1 MTPCRQPTETDPATG
16 QTAFAQDF
24 GHNREATADSDI
36 DLLVVLDQVTID
48 DLDAFHAAMRS
59 LPDGERAVGFT
70 CGRAEL
76 AAWPAYE
83 LYQFEHGTEVW
94 LGDLH
99 PLLPEYD
106 EDDIR
111 LGARVSVANL
121 YHMVNHTYL
130 TTCDIDETA
139 RTDVLKSLLKGVL
152 LLPADRPRR
161 PNRNLRSHQ
170 AAAAHGT
177 HR

>member
-1 MTPCRQPTETDPATG
+1 MGPRSGWAIFTP
-16 QTAFAQDF
+16 
-24 GHNREATADSDI
+24 
-36 DLLVVLDQVTID
+36 
-48 DLDAFHAAMRS
+48 
-59 LPDGERAVGFT
+59 
-70 CGRAEL
+70 
-76 AAWPAYE
+76 
-83 LYQFEHGTEVW
+83 EHGTEVW

-139 RTDVLKSLLKGVL
+139 RTDALKALLKAFFFSLQIVHAVRTGVFVPTKRQL
-152 LLPADRPRR
+152 LTELTDEDERTL
-161 PNRNLRSHQ
+161 LRHAMPDNAVMSVGKANVSNDDIVGETLYALLQ
-170 AAAAHGT
+170 AWCSRTLIAI
-177 HR
+177 R